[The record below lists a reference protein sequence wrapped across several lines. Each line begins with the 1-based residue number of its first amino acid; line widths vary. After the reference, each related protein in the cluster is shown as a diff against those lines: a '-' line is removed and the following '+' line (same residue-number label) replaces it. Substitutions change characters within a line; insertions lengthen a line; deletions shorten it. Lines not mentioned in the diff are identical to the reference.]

1 MATKKKTTETTEVT
15 EKTFDETTDSKINE
29 DIALIDEDDSDKI
42 TSIVREDYTTT
53 ENDVKASDDDP
64 ITNSFTKLADT
75 IAKAV
80 EKKSAEPKA
89 APSKKPFKL
98 GLWGYLALVVVVKG
112 AVEITKAVAD
122 SKRPRR

>member
-1 MATKKKTTETTEVT
+1 MTARKKTTETVETI
-15 EKTFDETTDSKINE
+15 EKTFDETNDVKVE
-29 DIALIDEDDSDKI
+29 DIALVDEVD
-42 TSIVREDYTTT
+42 EENEFT
-53 ENDVKASDDDP
+53 ENE
-64 ITNSFTKLADT
+64 ITEEDTLSNSFSKLADT

-80 EKKSAEPKA
+80 EKKTNEPKS
-89 APSKKPFKL
+89 APTKKPFKL

>member
-1 MATKKKTTETTEVT
+1 MATKKKTTETAEVT

-42 TSIVREDYTTT
+42 TSIVRENCTTV
-53 ENDVKASDDDP
+53 ENDVKADEDP
-64 ITNSFTKLADT
+64 LTNTFTKLADT

-80 EKKSAEPKA
+80 EKKTNEPKP
-89 APSKKPFKL
+89 APTKKPFKL

>member
-1 MATKKKTTETTEVT
+1 MATKKKTTETAEVT

-29 DIALIDEDDSDKI
+29 DIALIDEDDNDKI

-53 ENDVKASDDDP
+53 ENDTKASDDS
-64 ITNSFTKLADT
+64 ITTSFTKLADT

-80 EKKSAEPKA
+80 EKKSAEPKT